1 MSETKK
7 TNEHLYSL
15 IMEVWSSLEDHLTGA
30 EERTLV
36 LKAEVEKVREAQGA
50 LIRTLR
56 ELQGQV
62 HALMPKA
69 ARRAAYADEGDI
81 FGGSQ

>member
-7 TNEHLYSL
+7 TNEQIYALV
-15 IMEVWSSLEDHLTGA
+15 MEVWSSLEDHLVGA
-30 EERTLV
+30 EERSLA
-36 LKAEVEKVREAQGA
+36 LKAEIEKVREAQGGLA
-50 LIRTLR
+50 RMLR

-62 HALMPKA
+62 YALMPKA
-69 ARRAAYADEGDI
+69 AQRAAYADDGDI

>member
-15 IMEVWSSLEDHLTGA
+15 LMEMWSSLEDHLVGQ
-30 EERTLV
+30 EERVLE
-36 LKAEVEKVREAQGA
+36 LKAEVQKVREAQGA
-50 LIRTLR
+50 LARTLR

-62 HALMPKA
+62 YQLMPKQA
-69 ARRAAYADEGDI
+69 QRALYADDGDI
-81 FGGSQ
+81 FGSQ